1 MGPKQGHYNMIIL
14 EGGNVFKDANG
25 QPLTQRINLADVKP
39 TVQQLEK
46 LTGLSLLDNMLGST
60 GNTATSG
67 DLDLAVDV
75 VKITK
80 DQLIQSLKAKGIDDK
95 DIAKSGDSVHYKAP
109 INGDPKNGYVQ
120 TDFMFGNPVWQKF
133 SLNVVG
139 NSEFKGVHR
148 HILLASIAKA
158 RGLKWSYKYGLIIRD
173 SNKVLSVDPDEI
185 AKILIGGTR
194 KDIGSVE
201 TIIAKAKQ
209 DPEYET
215 LVADAKESFA
225 RDGLVLE
232 DSNDANFMARLRDR
246 IVSQGM
252 QVIIEGARIEHPE
265 DMIFDRASQG
275 ALNAIA
281 TLRSLPAQAENI
293 TIKWDGRPAIIFG
306 RNTQGQFVLTDKSG
320 FTAKG
325 YNGLATSPAQLEKIM
340 QQRGG
345 ERGDL
350 VNMYKTIWPAL
361 EAQTPEGMKGYLMG
375 DLLYVGKPNESNGK
389 YTFTPNTVSYA
400 IDKDTDLGQQI
411 DDSVAAL
418 AVHTFKKNPED
429 PGVPF
434 SDIAQ
439 LGQGRVLIL
448 GPKMSQT
455 PSVDVPEAQL
465 NELESTIRKNSGKID
480 VLFNPASLREFQLAN
495 LPALMKQYGNE
506 KVRQGNFSNMAQ
518 GFLEFATTKVTPQ
531 KLERLTKFLSENE
544 RALELVFTLFRMIG
558 AIKTRI
564 VRQLDGAN
572 SGIEASIDGEPGH
585 EGYVTSGIKL
595 VDRLRFSKSN
605 FAKNSQ

>member
-1 MGPKQGHYNMIIL
+1 MIII
-14 EGGNVFKDANG
+14 EGGNVFKDEQG
-25 QPLTQRINLADVKP
+25 TPLTQRINLADVKP
-39 TVQQLEK
+39 TVKYLQSV
-46 LTGLSLLDNMLGST
+46 TGLSLLDNMLGST

-75 VKITK
+75 TKTTK

-158 RGLKWSYKYGLIIRD
+158 RGLKWSYKYGLVIRD

-361 EAQTPEGMKGYLMG
+361 EAQTPKGMKGYLMG
-375 DLLYVGKPNESNGK
+375 DLLYVGKPTESNGK
-389 YTFTPNTVSYA
+389 YSFTPNTVSYA

-411 DDSVAAL
+411 NDSVAAL

-564 VRQLDGAN
+564 VRQLDRAN

>member
-1 MGPKQGHYNMIIL
+1 MIIL
-14 EGGNVFKDANG
+14 EGGNVFKDEQG
-25 QPLTQRINLADVKP
+25 TPLTQRINLADVKP
-39 TVQQLEK
+39 TVKFLQS

-75 VKITK
+75 TKITK
-80 DQLIQSLKAKGIDDK
+80 DQLIQSLKAKGVDDK

-120 TDFMFGNPVWQKF
+120 TDFMFGNPTWQKF

-158 RGLKWSYKYGLIIRD
+158 RGLKWSYKYGLVIRD

-232 DSNDANFMARLRDR
+232 DSNDATFMARLRDR
-246 IVSQGM
+246 IVTQGM

-293 TIKWDGRPAIIFG
+293 TIKWDGKPAIIFG

-361 EAQTPEGMKGYLMG
+361 EAQTPKGMKGYLMG

-389 YTFTPNTVSYA
+389 YTFTPNTVSYG

-411 DDSVAAL
+411 NDSVAAL

-439 LGQGRVLIL
+439 LEQGKVLIL

-455 PSVDVPEAQL
+455 PTVDVPEAQL

>member
-1 MGPKQGHYNMIIL
+1 MIIS
-14 EGGNVFKDANG
+14 EGGNVFKDEQG
-25 QPLTQRINLADVKP
+25 TPLTQRINLADVKP
-39 TVQQLEK
+39 TVKFLQS

-75 VKITK
+75 TKTTK

-120 TDFMFGNPVWQKF
+120 TDFMFGNPTWQKF

-158 RGLKWSYKYGLIIRD
+158 RGLKWSYKYGLVIRD

-361 EAQTPEGMKGYLMG
+361 EAQTPKGMKGYLMG

-465 NELESTIRKNSGKID
+465 NELESTIRKNSSKID

-564 VRQLDGAN
+564 VRQLDRAN

>member
-1 MGPKQGHYNMIIL
+1 
-14 EGGNVFKDANG
+14 
-25 QPLTQRINLADVKP
+25 
-39 TVQQLEK
+39 
-46 LTGLSLLDNMLGST
+46 MLGST

>member
-1 MGPKQGHYNMIIL
+1 MIIL